1 MQPAS
6 LFIVEDESIV
16 ASDLK
21 ETLQALGYVVAGMA
35 KSGETALEKIQEARP
50 DLVLMD
56 IHLAGGMD
64 GIDTAGKVHTHY
76 TIPVIFLT
84 AYADKAL
91 LERAKLTEPYG
102 YILKPY
108 DERALQSTIEMA
120 LYKFRADERVK
131 ENEALIRS
139 LLDLNP
145 APVFILDKDTNVL
158 YINTAF
164 SLQKTFPAIPPSP
177 FPSARPLSD
186 LVASGK
192 ISPALFDAVQVHF
205 FDNGPFKFEEEFQGT
220 WLSHTISPLVDQN
233 NQVSRC
239 AVESFDITDIKKREL
254 DLTSLTRQLESE
266 KHSLALFAAM
276 LDSMDDFVVATDMVG
291 NIIYINKAFQ
301 VRFRFTNED
310 ISGKHISAIKDPADP
325 FALDTNSFLND
336 KKQVWSGSVTVVNK
350 FGIRI
355 KALLKSTPVAFERQN
370 VCRVFVFRERLG

>member
-1 MQPAS
+1 MPAS
-6 LFIVEDESIV
+6 LFIVEDEGIV
-16 ASDLK
+16 ASDLS
-21 ETLQALGYVVAGMA
+21 ETLQTLGYSVAGIA
-35 KSGETALEKIQEARP
+35 KSGENALEKIQIAKP

-56 IHLAGGMD
+56 IHLAGTMD
-64 GIDTAGKVHTHY
+64 GIDTAAKIHSLY
-76 TIPVIFLT
+76 MIPVIFLT

-108 DERALQSTIEMA
+108 EERGLQSTIEMA
-120 LYKFRADERVK
+120 LYKFRTDERVR
-131 ENEALIRS
+131 EDEALVRS
-139 LLDLNP
+139 LLNLNP

-164 SLQKTFPAIPPSP
+164 SQKKTLPNVPSTPSP
-177 FPSARPLSD
+177 SRQSLST
-186 LVASGK
+186 LVSSGM
-192 ISPALFDAVQVHF
+192 ISQALFDAVQAHF
-205 FDNGPFKFEEEFQGT
+205 YDPAPYKFEEEFQGT
-220 WLSHTISPLVDQN
+220 WFSHTISPLLDQN

-239 AVESFDITDIKKREL
+239 AVKSFDITDVKKREL

-266 KHSLALFAAM
+266 KQSLTLFAAM

-291 NIIYINKAFQ
+291 NIMYINKAFQ
-301 VRFRFTNED
+301 VRFRFSKED
-310 ISGKHISAIKDPADP
+310 VAGKHISALKDPADP

-355 KALLKSTPVAFERQN
+355 KTLLKSTPVALDHQN
-370 VCRVFVFRERLG
+370 ICRVFVFRERLG